1 MTTRSYR
8 FNLLL
13 VFCAGLFWSTQGVA
27 IRLIEASDA
36 WQILFYRSISLSVFL
51 AGVIVFQYRRG
62 FFGAIHKT
70 GVPGIMG
77 AVCLVFAYAFSI
89 LAMQKTTIA
98 DAVLLF
104 ATAPFFAAIL
114 GLFFLRERVRKTTW
128 VAIGLAMAGIVV
140 MQGGAIANGNALGNL
155 FAVGSALCFA
165 LFTLVLRWRKQGDMT
180 PTVFLSGVFAA
191 AICFGMTT
199 IQGTGIVVPSQ
210 DIWIASL
217 MGIFQTGAGLVLYTI
232 GARIVP
238 AVQLA
243 LLPLIEVLLSPL
255 WVALIVGEMPTAVVL
270 GGGLFVGAAIIG
282 DALLSLRPINSR
294 PDHIE

>member
-8 FNLLL
+8 FDLLL
-13 VFCAGLFWSTQGVA
+13 VFCAGLFWSTQGLA
-27 IRLIEASDA
+27 IRLIEAADA

-51 AGVIVFQYRRG
+51 AGVIVFQHGRG
-62 FFGAIHKT
+62 FFGAIHKIGMP
-70 GVPGIMG
+70 GVLG

-114 GLFFLRERVRKTTW
+114 GLFFLREPVRKTTW
-128 VAIGLAMAGIVV
+128 IAIGLAMAGIVV
-140 MQGGAIANGNALGNL
+140 MQGGAVANGNALGNL
-155 FAVGSALCFA
+155 YAVGSALCFA

-199 IQGTGIVVPSQ
+199 IQSRGIVVPSQ

-217 MGIFQTGAGLVLYTI
+217 MGVFQTGAGLVLYTI
-232 GARIVP
+232 GARTVP

-255 WVALIVGEMPTAVVL
+255 WVALIVGELPTAIVL
-270 GGGLFVGAAIIG
+270 GGGLFVGAAIVG
-282 DALLSLRPINSR
+282 DALVSLRPRNSR
-294 PDHIE
+294 PAHIE